1 MKTITL
7 IRHAKSSWK
16 EPMLQDMD
24 RPLNSRG
31 QANAVMMGER
41 LYFQQVHSQQV
52 IPKKNVPTKIYSS
65 PAVRAEETAHLMS
78 ESLRVSAGDIELVP
92 SLYTFNYE
100 ELLEWVRGLNRDED
114 NVFLVC
120 HNPAITDLF
129 NFFTLFNL
137 EKIPTCGIA
146 ILELGVAD
154 WRQVGAGMAKVKH
167 YDFPKKDTPKN
178 NSASKNVSTG

>member
-1 MKTITL
+1 MKMITL

-24 RPLNSRG
+24 RPLNRRG

-41 LYFQQVHSQQV
+41 LYS
-52 IPKKNVPTKIYSS
+52 ILKNNRPTKIYSS
-65 PAVRAEETAHLMS
+65 PAVRAEETSHLMS
-78 ESLRVSAGDIELVP
+78 DSLRVSAGAIELI
-92 SLYTFNYE
+92 SALYTFNYE

-129 NFFTLFNL
+129 NFLTLSNL
-137 EKIPTCGIA
+137 EKIPTSGIA
-146 ILELGVAD
+146 VLELGVVD
-154 WRQVGAGMAKVKH
+154 WCQAGAGMARVKH
-167 YDFPKKDTPKN
+167 YDFPKNDTPKN
-178 NSASKNVSTG
+178 NSTPKNDSTG

>member
-24 RPLNSRG
+24 RPLNRRG

-41 LYFQQVHSQQV
+41 LISHQAV
-52 IPKKNVPTKIYSS
+52 PKKSRPTKIYSS

-78 ESLRVSAGDIELVP
+78 EFLQVSAGAIVLVP
-92 SLYTFNYE
+92 ALYTFNYE

-129 NFFTLFNL
+129 NFFTLSNL

-146 ILELGVAD
+146 VLELSVVD

-167 YDFPKKDTPKN
+167 YDFPKKDMPKNYNTPKN
-178 NSASKNVSTG
+178 DSAG